1 MTDEAPAEPTDE
13 ARVDVWWA
21 RRSATDAIDWSVMS
35 EVERER
41 VQRRSPGVRERSAF
55 ARVLLRLA
63 LSERFDRAPGSFEVD
78 WSRGPSVRDPSRT
91 WLSLSHTGDLVAV
104 CISDGGPIGL
114 DLEATD
120 RDDDLD
126 DTFRAGAFD
135 HRERAMIAGFDG
147 TGDLAALQLWTAK
160 EAVLK
165 ASGDGLTRSP
175 LQLHIAGIPDHP
187 RLVRFEG
194 RDELVSR
201 TVLRPLDVGDG
212 AYVGAVAV
220 LTAAPVALTVRDA
233 AGLFPTG

>member
-1 MTDEAPAEPTDE
+1 MTDEAPADPTDP
-13 ARVDVWWA
+13 AHVDVWWA
-21 RRSATDAIDWSVMS
+21 RRSAVSELDWSVMS
-35 EVERER
+35 DLERER
-41 VQRRSPGVRERSAF
+41 VQRRSPGVRERSVF

-63 LSERFDRAPGSFEVD
+63 LAERFGREPESFEVD
-78 WSRGPSVRDPSRT
+78 WSRGPAVRDPGST

-114 DLEATD
+114 DLEVVD

-147 TGDLAALQLWTAK
+147 LGDLAALQLWTAK

-194 RDELVSR
+194 RDQLVSR
-201 TVLRPLDVGDG
+201 TVLRPLDLAGG
-212 AYVGAVAV
+212 AYVGSVAV
-220 LTAAPVALTVRDA
+220 LTTAPLALTVRDA
-233 AGLFPTG
+233 AGLFAA